1 MTMTIAII
9 QIAGKATI
17 AFAFMAMGLLAWI
30 LSKSYWR
37 HLYWTKD
44 VDPAL
49 LRKWAWISWGSLAL
63 AVLCAVLMYYSL

>member
-1 MTMTIAII
+1 MTMTIAIF
-9 QIAGKATI
+9 QIAGQATF

-30 LSKSYWR
+30 LSQSYWS
-37 HLYWTKD
+37 HLHWTRD
-44 VDPAL
+44 VEPAL